1 VTATLPP
8 NVAGKKWFRVADTA
22 AWMENM
28 DNFNAAGSEELLTS
42 PTYSLAGRS
51 VLLLIEK

>member
-8 NVAGKKWFRVADTA
+8 NLAGKKWYRVADTA
-22 AWMENM
+22 GWMENA
-28 DNFNAAGSEELLTS
+28 DNFNAAGSEELLTGAS
-42 PTYSLAGRS
+42 YSLASRS